1 VKKPFLA
8 GLALFFLLTGVAA
21 FAQPQ
26 TSAADPETTTSLFR
40 TEEPLNIHLQYSNR
54 ELRKNTNDSTYLEC
68 MLSYQ
73 DAGGQWDSL
82 EVRVRA
88 RGNWR
93 KENCFLAPVKLKIK
107 KKEAEGTLFEGIKE
121 LKLVLPCRDNEYGQD
136 YVIKEYLAY
145 KLYEKVSPYHFK
157 TRRLSVAYTD
167 DSGKKAKDYVLEGFL
182 IEDVDQMAE
191 RCNAKKLTRSVH
203 PLQQDDLCSVQ
214 NDFFQYMIG
223 NTDFSV
229 AYQHNE
235 KLIFVEGRSAIPVPY
250 DFDMCGLVNAN
261 YAVVSQV
268 QGESLEIS
276 HVTQRLYRGFKRTPA
291 IYEQVRQEFLS
302 KKDVFMEQVDA
313 LQPNFRKSGQFEG
326 ARDFVLEFFEVL
338 QNDDQYRQ
346 KILAMAREK

>member
-1 VKKPFLA
+1 MKKPFLA
-8 GLALFFLLTGVAA
+8 GLALFFLSTGPAA

-26 TSAADPETTTSLFR
+26 TSAADPETATSLFT

-73 DAGGQWDSL
+73 DADGQWDSL

-107 KKEAEGTLFEGIKE
+107 KKEAEGTLFEGSKE

-276 HVTQRLYRGFKRTPA
+276 HVTQRLYRGFKRSPA

-313 LQPNFRKSGQFEG
+313 LQPSFRKSGQFEG

-338 QNDDQYRQ
+338 QNDNQYRQ